1 MRLKIALSK
10 IGQRNSTVKELD
22 ILIKGLYIMLNLLAG
37 VLQSRIAPP
46 PFNGFLDRDH
56 VPLA

>member
-46 PFNGFLDRDH
+46 CNGFLDRDH